1 MKDTYE
7 LKNDA
12 FFNQIE
18 ARVRRKIETNVSNFN
33 PPFNYK
39 DEISPATKEVLKES
53 YSIIENFFYQ
63 LYEDRMPSEKIE
75 EKIQRYTETNSF
87 YSDNYLKK
95 LYEIRK
101 DKFSEE
107 DIKYIKFTKL
117 THTWNGK
124 FDYSYGDKYAI
135 LDVLFKGSL
144 ISEIDLVYK
153 KDLINLKQTP
163 KLDKVDFNKRKAEID
178 QERKNYLEY
187 LDKIFPLKVSD
198 SQYNRTLEQ
207 QIDAEVNNCLNDG
220 SFALEIDTLLLPFGY
235 SDINKTVSC
244 ILNNFPFVR
253 LLGNT
258 RLKSNEYLVF
268 YRTDKTGNNHHF
280 VKVDQNNDL
289 IEKNNENIVQYFE
302 KWDDKLDSP
311 LVVFAVKKKHKNFGY
326 HFMDIKVYPDN
337 DLNFQDSLAQ
347 ALKYKQEFFMYRGR
361 SFNYSQNDDVIKIE
375 YNGNYIANAYYD
387 NEDLVIESKP
397 SNEKIINSL
406 CPNEQ
411 PLIENG
417 KLMNI
422 EDYKEADASSDELD
436 TNNYSDK
443 PAVANANA

>member
-198 SQYNRTLEQ
+198 
-207 QIDAEVNNCLNDG
+207 
-220 SFALEIDTLLLPFGY
+220 
-235 SDINKTVSC
+235 
-244 ILNNFPFVR
+244 
-253 LLGNT
+253 
-258 RLKSNEYLVF
+258 
-268 YRTDKTGNNHHF
+268 
-280 VKVDQNNDL
+280 
-289 IEKNNENIVQYFE
+289 
-302 KWDDKLDSP
+302 
-311 LVVFAVKKKHKNFGY
+311 
-326 HFMDIKVYPDN
+326 
-337 DLNFQDSLAQ
+337 
-347 ALKYKQEFFMYRGR
+347 
-361 SFNYSQNDDVIKIE
+361 
-375 YNGNYIANAYYD
+375 
-387 NEDLVIESKP
+387 
-397 SNEKIINSL
+397 
-406 CPNEQ
+406 
-411 PLIENG
+411 
-417 KLMNI
+417 
-422 EDYKEADASSDELD
+422 
-436 TNNYSDK
+436 
-443 PAVANANA
+443 

>member
-39 DEISPATKEVLKES
+39 DEVSPATKEVLKES
-53 YSIIENFFYQ
+53 FSIIENFFYQ

-75 EKIQRYTETNSF
+75 EKIQRYTENNSF
-87 YSDNYLKK
+87 YSDNALKK

-101 DKFSEE
+101 DKFSDD

-144 ISEIDLVYK
+144 ISEVELVYK
-153 KDLINLKQTP
+153 NDLLNLKQTP
-163 KLDKVDFNKRKAEID
+163 KIDKVDYNKRKAEID
-178 QERKNYLEY
+178 QEKKYYLEY

-207 QIDAEVNNCLNDG
+207 QIDAEVNNTLNDG

-235 SDINKTVSC
+235 SDINKSVSC

-258 RLKSNEYLVF
+258 RLKSNEYLVL
-268 YRTDKTGNNHHF
+268 YKTDGSGNKHHF
-280 VKVDQNNDL
+280 VKVDQDNYL
-289 IEKNNENIVQYFE
+289 VEKNNENVVQYFE
-302 KWDDKLDSP
+302 KWDDKLDSQT
-311 LVVFAVKKKHKNFGY
+311 VVFAVKKKHKNFGY

-337 DLNFQDSLAQ
+337 DLNFQESLAQ
-347 ALKYKQEFFMYRGR
+347 ALKYKQDFFMYRGR

-375 YNGNYIANAYYD
+375 YNGNHIANAYYED
-387 NEDLVIESKP
+387 EDLVIESKP

-406 CPNEQ
+406 CPKEN
-411 PLIENG
+411 LVIEDG

-422 EDYKEADASSDELD
+422 EDYREAEVSDELQEEK
-436 TNNYSDK
+436 YSNEST
-443 PAVANANA
+443 VASVNA